1 MATRK
6 RKTCKRGRR
15 KGTRSCRRKPGPK
28 RRSSKRKCKR
38 GRRKGTRSCKRKPG
52 PKRGKRSRRS
62 RRSRRRKNKFSMN
75 FNQYKMRP
83 SAQSRLGSSVP
94 TVADLER
101 RRREERFAIPTN
113 LEPNLITVKEIMQEM
128 GVQVDQKELNKIGK
142 AVAKFFKKKQG
153 AKSGLKKKEKV
164 EVKPGKI
171 KEFKVTAYHDTPR
184 NRKLIQSVIKSYREG
199 YDDVEEYLEDNM
211 PLDLFR
217 NVGSSTRQPAEQG
230 LPEMSASQVDQ
241 EFRQMELDSY

>member
-1 MATRK
+1 
-6 RKTCKRGRR
+6 
-15 KGTRSCRRKPGPK
+15 
-28 RRSSKRKCKR
+28 
-38 GRRKGTRSCKRKPG
+38 
-52 PKRGKRSRRS
+52 
-62 RRSRRRKNKFSMN
+62 MN

-83 SAQSRLGSSVP
+83 SAHSRLGSSVP
-94 TVADLER
+94 TVAELER
-101 RRREERFAIPTN
+101 RRREERFAIPSN
-113 LEPNLITVKEIMQEM
+113 IEPNLITVKEIMHQM

-142 AVAKFFKKKQG
+142 RVAKFFEKKQG

-211 PLDLFR
+211 PLD
-217 NVGSSTRQPAEQG
+217 VYSSVVSSTRQQQQEQR
-230 LPEMSASQVDQ
+230 LPEMTAAEIDQ
-241 EFRQMELDSY
+241 FLMELDSN

>member
-6 RKTCKRGRR
+6 RKTCKRGRRKGTHSCRRKPGPKRGKRKCKRGRR

-28 RRSSKRKCKR
+28 R
-38 GRRKGTRSCKRKPG
+38 
-52 PKRGKRSRRS
+52 GK
-62 RRSRRRKNKFSMN
+62 RSRRRKNKFYMN
-75 FNQYKMRP
+75 YNQYKMRP

-94 TVADLER
+94 TVRDLER
-101 RRREERFAIPTN
+101 RRREERFAIPSN
-113 LEPNLITVKEIMQEM
+113 IEPHLITVKEIMHQM

-211 PLDLFR
+211 PLNFFR
-217 NVGSSTRQPAEQG
+217 NVGSSTRQPTEQG
-230 LPEMSASQVDQ
+230 LPEMTASQVDQ
-241 EFRQMELDSY
+241 EFTQMELDSNFRL

>member
-28 RRSSKRKCKR
+28 RGSHKRRSRKRSSRKRKCKR

-52 PKRGKRSRRS
+52 PKRGKRSK
-62 RRSRRRKNKFSMN
+62 RRKNKFSMN
-75 FNQYKMRP
+75 YNQYKMR
-83 SAQSRLGSSVP
+83 ASVP
-94 TVADLER
+94 TVRDLER
-101 RRREERFAIPTN
+101 RRRQERFAIPSN
-113 LEPNLITVKEIMQEM
+113 IEPNLITVKEIMHQM

-142 AVAKFFKKKQG
+142 RVAKFFKKKQG

-211 PLDLFR
+211 PLNFFR
-217 NVGSSTRQPAEQG
+217 NVGSS
-230 LPEMSASQVDQ
+230 
-241 EFRQMELDSY
+241 MELDSY

>member
-28 RRSSKRKCKR
+28 RGSHKRRSRKRSSRKRKCKR

-52 PKRGKRSRRS
+52 PKRGKRSK
-62 RRSRRRKNKFSMN
+62 RRKNKFSMN
-75 FNQYKMRP
+75 YNQYKMR
-83 SAQSRLGSSVP
+83 ASVP
-94 TVADLER
+94 TVRDLER
-101 RRREERFAIPTN
+101 RRRQERFAIPSN
-113 LEPNLITVKEIMQEM
+113 IEPNLITVKEIMHEM

-142 AVAKFFKKKQG
+142 RVAKFFKKKQG

-211 PLDLFR
+211 PLNFFR
-217 NVGSSTRQPAEQG
+217 NVGSS
-230 LPEMSASQVDQ
+230 
-241 EFRQMELDSY
+241 MELDSY

>member
-28 RRSSKRKCKR
+28 RRSSKRRCKR
-38 GRRKGTRSCKRKPG
+38 GRRKGSKSCRRKPG

-62 RRSRRRKNKFSMN
+62 RKRKNKFSMN
-75 FNQYKMRP
+75 YNQYKMR
-83 SAQSRLGSSVP
+83 ASVP
-94 TVADLER
+94 TVRDLER
-101 RRREERFAIPTN
+101 RRRQERFAIPSN
-113 LEPNLITVKEIMQEM
+113 IEPHLITVKEIMHEM

-142 AVAKFFKKKQG
+142 RVAKFFKKKQG

-211 PLDLFR
+211 PLNFFR
-217 NVGSSTRQPAEQG
+217 NVGSSTRQPTEQG
-230 LPEMSASQVDQ
+230 LPEMTASQVDQ
-241 EFRQMELDSY
+241 ELRQMELDSY